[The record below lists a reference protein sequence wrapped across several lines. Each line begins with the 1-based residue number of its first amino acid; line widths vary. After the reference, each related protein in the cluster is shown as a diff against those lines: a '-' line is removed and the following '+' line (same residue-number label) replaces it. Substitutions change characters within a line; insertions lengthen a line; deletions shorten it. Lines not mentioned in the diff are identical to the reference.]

1 MQTTNLE
8 KLSAADAQSIL
19 AYLPDRIRIALITRA
34 AAIEYSI
41 EAVVG
46 RSHFMSFSQ
55 RAGYRSFWPENGY
68 RRCQQIATE
77 LERKLPEFTQ
87 IEAEPNR

>member
-1 MQTTNLE
+1 
-8 KLSAADAQSIL
+8 
-19 AYLPDRIRIALITRA
+19 
-34 AAIEYSI
+34 
-41 EAVVG
+41 
-46 RSHFMSFSQ
+46 MSFSQ

-68 RRCQQIATE
+68 RRCQQIASE